1 MNKKTINFQIL
12 KVNRFHYTRYTRIR
26 LISKKCTQNTK
37 KRIYLMKQKVI
48 LLIVI
53 FLTKLNQSMY

>member
-37 KRIYLMKQKVI
+37 KDL
-48 LLIVI
+48 
-53 FLTKLNQSMY
+53 FNETKSYYFTDCHFSH